1 MSEDKI
7 AAFYDDPV
15 KTECDDFSVSKA
27 YQLRSFSTDAA
38 LPWHA
43 RRWNKFIGQYGVGAM
58 RQIAGRFSAPPRDR
72 AGRSVTSSVRP

>member
-7 AAFYDDPV
+7 AAFHDDPV
-15 KTECDDFSVSKA
+15 KAACDDFSVSKA

-58 RQIAGRFSAPPRDR
+58 RRIAGRFQVA
-72 AGRSVTSSVRP
+72 AGPLRLE